1 MNGNSNVSSII
12 YFDNAATSWPKPK
25 GVAAAMTHYLSD
37 IGGSPGRSGH
47 RLALE
52 AGRMVLQ
59 ARENLA
65 ELFNVIDPG
74 RIVLTKNATESL
86 NTALLGLLN
95 PGDHVITTAVEH
107 NSVMRP
113 LRWLEAN
120 RQVTVTVIPCD
131 AAGLLDMN
139 ALRQALRQP
148 TRLVVATHASNV
160 TGVISPLAAI
170 GALARQA
177 GAMLLVDAAQ
187 TAGALPIDVEAMRI
201 DMLAFTGHK
210 SLFGPT
216 GTGGLYVREGIN
228 LTPLMTG
235 GTGSESEHEVQPEF
249 MPDSLESG
257 TLNSVGLAGLVA
269 STDFLLTTGVNTIR
283 THDQALTT
291 RLLAG
296 LALIEQVKIYGPQQ
310 ADCRA
315 SVVSFNIA
323 GKSPSEVG
331 LQLDECYEVMCRV
344 GLHCAPSAHR
354 VLGTFPTGTV
364 RFGLSYFNTFAEID
378 TAVAAVKQIANG
390 QVQC

>member
-1 MNGNSNVSSII
+1 
-12 YFDNAATSWPKPK
+12 
-25 GVAAAMTHYLSD
+25 MTHYLRE

-65 ELFNVIDPG
+65 ELFNIVDPG
-74 RIVLTKNATESL
+74 RIVFTKNATEAL
-86 NTALLGLLN
+86 NTALLGLLE
-95 PGDHVITTAVEH
+95 PGDRVITTAAEH

-120 RQVTVTVIPCD
+120 RQVSVTVIPCD
-131 AAGLLDMN
+131 ANGLLDLE

-160 TGVISPLAAI
+160 SGVINPLAVI

-177 GAMLLVDAAQ
+177 GALFLVDAAQ
-187 TAGALPIDVEAMRI
+187 TAGAFPIDVEAMQI
-201 DMLAFTGHK
+201 DLLGFTGHK

-216 GTGGLYVREGIN
+216 GTGGLVVGEGIDLRP
-228 LTPLMTG
+228 LTTG
-235 GTGSESEHEVQPEF
+235 GTGSESEHEYQPEF
-249 MPDSLESG
+249 LPDSLESG

-269 STDFLLTTGVNTIR
+269 GTDFLLATGIDKIR
-283 THDQALTT
+283 MHDQALTT
-291 RLLAG
+291 RLLSG
-296 LALIEQVKIYGPQQ
+296 LASLEQVLVYGPQQ
-310 ADCRA
+310 ADCQTG
-315 SVVSFNIA
+315 VVSFNVA
-323 GKSPSEVG
+323 GKSPAEVG
-331 LQLDECYEVMCRV
+331 LALDEKFGVMCRV

-354 VLGTFPTGTV
+354 VLGTFPTGAV

-378 TAVAAVKQIANG
+378 AAVAAVRQIANG
-390 QVQC
+390 